1 MNILQYTNP
10 SDINDGIY
18 IDYGLMVNSLNKT
31 ISYLK
36 TRYDVRL
43 HYDHFRHPKQY
54 AGDLLY
60 KVRNKSR
67 DIMWVYYINNDQH
80 YYISVET
87 EPEYLETGNPDIS
100 VFDRSQIRKSH
111 PCQKLFFHDYDQIK
125 DSLIAICDSIDEYF
139 NHGETMNSYQKTE
152 WLVPCNPAKFDIENA
167 QLNMKEMYWR
177 QNASYSVGDIMY
189 IYVSG
194 GTGEV
199 RFKYEVEEL
208 NIHLPET
215 SESYWLDHVERA
227 KNPLRVKVKL
237 LKRYPDGAITLDEL
251 RAHGL
256 KSTIQG
262 PFRPTGTLLQY
273 LHDQDDYFRVI
284 SFPCGSSIDYI
295 NATYV
300 HAHPFRKGYP
310 SESTKWMMARA
321 TGGISNTIYEVIK
334 TQVYD
339 VSSYPENCSPEIRA
353 YIEMRQGGM
362 GFKEDLYRFYIL
374 KPTYTFSKPYV
385 LVPNIQGYKYYSLNE
400 LIPYKDVVKLTKGFT
415 VTHNIN
421 QPLPPDSAW
430 QEDTIEKVSCA
441 NCGFAFIKA
450 PRCPRCGQL
459 QKY

>member
-1 MNILQYTNP
+1 MNLLQYTNP

-43 HYDHFRHPKQY
+43 HYDHFKYPARTTN
-54 AGDLLY
+54 DLLY
-60 KVRNKSR
+60 KVRRKNR

-80 YYISVET
+80 YYISIET
-87 EPEYLETGNPDIS
+87 EPDYLEMGNPDIS
-100 VFDRSQIRKSH
+100 VFDHNQIRKSH

-139 NHGETMNSYQKTE
+139 NQNKSTNTRQKTE
-152 WLVPCNPAKFDIENA
+152 WLVPCNPEKYDIENA
-167 QLNMKEMYWR
+167 VLNLKEMYWR
-177 QNASYSVGDIMY
+177 KNASYSVGDIMY
-189 IYVSG
+189 IYVSK

-199 RFKYEVEEL
+199 RYKYEVEEL
-208 NIHLPET
+208 NVQIPET
-215 SESYWLDHVERA
+215 LDNYWLDREEEA
-227 KNPLRVKVKL
+227 KNPARVRVKL
-237 LKRYPDGAITLDEL
+237 LKRYPDGAITLSDL
-251 RAHGL
+251 REHGL

-262 PFRPTGTLLQY
+262 PFRPTGDLLQY
-273 LHDQDDYFRVI
+273 LHEQDDYFRVI

-295 NATYV
+295 KATNV
-300 HAHPFRKGYP
+300 HAHPFRKGFP

-321 TGGISNTIYEVIK
+321 TGGISTTIYEVTK

-339 VSSYPENCSPEIRA
+339 VSTYPENCSAEIRD
-353 YIEMRQGGM
+353 YIEMRRGGM
-362 GFKEDLYRFYIL
+362 GFTEDLYKFYIL
-374 KPTYTFSKPYV
+374 RPVYTFSQPHV

-400 LIPYKDVVKLTKGFT
+400 LIPYRDAVKVIKGFA

-421 QPLPPDSAW
+421 QPLSPVS
-430 QEDTIEKVSCA
+430 ERREGSIEKVTCA
-441 NCGFAFIKA
+441 NCGFTFIKA